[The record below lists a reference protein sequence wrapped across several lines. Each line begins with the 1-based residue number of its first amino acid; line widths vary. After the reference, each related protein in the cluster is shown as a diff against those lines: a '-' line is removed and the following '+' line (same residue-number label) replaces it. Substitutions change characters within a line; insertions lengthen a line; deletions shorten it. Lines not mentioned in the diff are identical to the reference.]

1 MDIVSNF
8 LDLFAPVHALL
19 STDHSLITVF
29 SRNNSIW
36 TYLDLKDILALS
48 ATSKVISSKI
58 CVDQGAMHYLIA
70 NNKKCSEI
78 CKYKLVFESN
88 RISIGAFRSVLHH
101 ILVTTT
107 TAVLTVDVTG
117 TVNLNLGRMT
127 INKNVFNT
135 LDFISTLGG
144 TLKTYGEEKG
154 ANETELDDTDYKIEN
169 FLEISSVD
177 EFDDFK
183 PRHPQPRDKTHR
195 RGDSYFNSD
204 ITETISNVDTLELQN
219 LAKIA
224 LDALEQPTIS
234 DVTTE
239 KPFLS
244 PKAKILQRKSKTENS

>member
-1 MDIVSNF
+1 MDIVNNF
-8 LDLFAPVHALL
+8 LDLFAPVNALL
-19 STDHSLITVF
+19 STDHSLIRVF
-29 SRNNSIW
+29 SRSNSIW
-36 TYLDLKDILALS
+36 KYLDLKDILALS
-48 ATSKVISSKI
+48 ATSKTISSKI
-58 CVDQGAMHYLIA
+58 CIDQGAIHDLIV

-88 RISIGAFRSVLHH
+88 RISIGALRSILHH
-101 ILVTTT
+101 IVVTTT
-107 TAVLTVDVTG
+107 TAVLTVDLTG
-117 TVNLNLGRMT
+117 TVNLNLGRIT
-127 INKNVFNT
+127 INKNIFNT
-135 LDFISTLGG
+135 LDFLSTLGG
-144 TLKTYGEEKG
+144 TFKTYGEEKG
-154 ANETELDDTDYKIEN
+154 VTETELDDVDDKIDK

-204 ITETISNVDTLELQN
+204 ITETINNVDTLELQN
-219 LAKIA
+219 FAKMA
-224 LDALEQPTIS
+224 LDALEEPAIS